1 LAGLDRA
8 DRLPAHTDGSGKITL
23 GEVPLGAGHPEL
35 IREPG
40 TLVTS
45 DYGYSLGQRF
55 DAAK

>member
-1 LAGLDRA
+1 M
-8 DRLPAHTDGSGKITL
+8 DGSGKITL

-40 TLVTS
+40 TLLTS
-45 DYGYSLGQRF
+45 DHGHSLGRRF